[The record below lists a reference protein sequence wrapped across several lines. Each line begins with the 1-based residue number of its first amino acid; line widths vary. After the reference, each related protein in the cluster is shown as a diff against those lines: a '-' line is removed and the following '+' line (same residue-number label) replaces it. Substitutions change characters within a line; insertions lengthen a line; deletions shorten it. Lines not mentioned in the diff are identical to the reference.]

1 LLLERL
7 RDYPR
12 LPACKNARMKALSKA
27 LFPVA
32 GMGTRFLPATKS
44 VPKEMITIVDRPI
57 IHYAFDE
64 AVAAGCETMIFITG
78 RTKRAVEDYFDAHP
92 ELEAE
97 LAAKGKH
104 EALAIVRNIVPP
116 HVRCAYVR
124 QGEPLGLG
132 HAVRC
137 AADLVGD
144 EPFAVLLPDD
154 LIDGNAQPCLA
165 QLHAQYKRTG
175 GSVIAVQQVPWEQVH
190 QYGVVDLG
198 GAEPKATQ
206 PARIRAVV
214 EKPQRDQAPS
224 NWAIVGR
231 YILMPQVMAQLR
243 QTQPGAGGEIQ
254 LTDAIAATLADV
266 PTWAVPIDGERFDCG
281 NRAGFV
287 QANLHFAR
295 KLGESV

>member
-1 LLLERL
+1 
-7 RDYPR
+7 
-12 LPACKNARMKALSKA
+12 MKALSKA

-231 YILMPQVMAQLR
+231 YILMPQVMAQLL

>member
-1 LLLERL
+1 
-7 RDYPR
+7 
-12 LPACKNARMKALSKA
+12 MKPLTKA

-32 GMGTRFLPATKS
+32 GVGTRFLPATKS

-78 RTKRAVEDYFDAHP
+78 RTKRAVEDYFDSHP

-97 LAAKGKH
+97 LAAKGKL
-104 EALAIVRNIVPP
+104 EALAIVRGIVPE

-124 QGEPLGLG
+124 QGNPLGLG

-154 LIDGNAQPCLA
+154 LIDGGDHPCLA
-165 QLHAQYKRTG
+165 QLHAQYKKLG
-175 GSVIAVQQVPWEQVH
+175 GSIVAVQQVPWEQVH
-190 QYGVVDLG
+190 QYGVVDMG
-198 GAEPKATQ
+198 GDMPTPLA

-214 EKPQRDQAPS
+214 EKPQREHAPS

-231 YILMPQVMAQLR
+231 YILMPQVMEQLR
-243 QTQPGAGGEIQ
+243 QTPPGAGGEIQ
-254 LTDAIAATLADV
+254 LTDAIAATLAHV
-266 PTWAVPIDGERFDCG
+266 PTWAVPIEGVRFDCG

-287 QANLHFAR
+287 QANVHFAAR
-295 KLGESV
+295 LGEGE